1 MLERAAE
8 PLAIDGMTAADAEQA
23 HGDIPA
29 RAIDLNIHRPGQQT
43 RAWYRVGGLGEVAHG
58 IEAGDERLRA
68 ERVGD
73 EAGGNLRHVAG
84 PRRAE
89 GEAGKGDG
97 GGSEDDLAA
106 AGHGLSPASGRVAEK
121 EPDAGEACSPDLKI
135 RRRRN

>member
-1 MLERAAE
+1 M
-8 PLAIDGMTAADAEQA
+8 GS
-23 HGDIPA
+23 
-29 RAIDLNIHRPGQQT
+29 RPET
-43 RAWYRVGGLGEVAHG
+43 NVS
-58 IEAGDERLRA
+58 RA

-121 EPDAGEACSPDLKI
+121 EPDAGEACSPDLKYDVVETD
-135 RRRRN
+135 RG